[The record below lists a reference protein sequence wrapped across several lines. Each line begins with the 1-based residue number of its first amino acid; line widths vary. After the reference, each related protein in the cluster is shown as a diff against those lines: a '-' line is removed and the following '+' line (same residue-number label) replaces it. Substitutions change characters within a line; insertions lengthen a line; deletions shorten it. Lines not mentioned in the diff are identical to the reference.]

1 MNLVISTLA
10 IISSLLFGFTVD
22 AKSMCNESAESLGA
36 KYSIKK
42 TLLVPKSEDKES
54 TNNEMSFEL
63 WRKGCDVLHINSA
76 KQLSVV
82 WHKLSNNEVQQISYF
97 DQYQRGIEFEPVKV
111 SSGNWDNT
119 LQLISTAKLTK
130 MTLIETKGKGLELI
144 EHYRLNDG
152 DSSINVWWQPAIKI
166 AQQIIYR
173 DNYYETVWL
182 LTEKVLSTNNI
193 DTVFAQRQNYQMTD
207 YADIGDNES
216 DPFLRKMIHL
226 GFVKHGSSGFYDAN
240 GNKLSSNHLH

>member
-1 MNLVISTLA
+1 MKLFISTLA
-10 IISSLLFGFTVD
+10 IISSLFFGLTVD
-22 AKSMCNESAESLGA
+22 AKNMCNESAESLGA

-42 TLLVPKSEDKES
+42 TLLIPKPDNKISN
-54 TNNEMSFEL
+54 NNEMSFQL
-63 WRKGCDVLHINSA
+63 WRKGCDVLHINSTE
-76 KQLSVV
+76 QLSVV
-82 WHKLSNNEVQQISYF
+82 WHKLSNSKVQQIRYF
-97 DQYQRGIEFEPVKV
+97 DQYQRGIELEPVKV
-111 SSGNWDNT
+111 SSNNWENT

-130 MTLIETKGKGLELI
+130 MSLLETAGKAADLI

-152 DSSINVWWQPAIKI
+152 DSSIEVWWQPAIKV
-166 AQQIIYR
+166 AQKIIYR

-182 LTEKVLSTNNI
+182 LTEKVLSTKKI

-240 GNKLSSNHLH
+240 GNTLSSNHLH